1 MPKKPSYTRPQ
12 KNLDSKRV
20 DGTIPMFVFALLL
33 IFLGAELTPA
43 AYGNIPKRFPVLAAC
58 TRFEYNIF
66 KGTDFDDFKF
76 PEVTTVSDVSRWT
89 KQYHETVSGV
99 VDEVFG
105 GTPGPPICT
114 APSYEGLLPLSAS
127 PQLGELASSLPSWN
141 SLTWQVP
148 PAGTDPGDFD
158 ADPDLMNTNAS
169 SLSQLDVG
177 TVLLEYLRMYEC
189 ALVERSLFLIKD
201 TYNQEQ
207 NRDKRMD
214 DLKIEISD
222 DALKSLLIFLKR
234 RPLNWAMYVNFVSG
248 DRQIILS
255 ELTQARRSLNR
266 TLTFLAGFNRMRPI
280 DIELKCLQQA
290 SLDVRNG
297 LALAA
302 DASSCLPRIW
312 NSKDVLRDYK

>member
-1 MPKKPSYTRPQ
+1 
-12 KNLDSKRV
+12 
-20 DGTIPMFVFALLL
+20 MFVLALLL
-33 IFLGAELTPA
+33 IFMGAQTAPA

-58 TRFEYNIF
+58 TRYEYNIF
-66 KGTDFDDFKF
+66 KGTDFNKYKF

-89 KQYHETVSGV
+89 KQYHETVSEV
-99 VDEVFG
+99 VDEVFNG
-105 GTPGPPICT
+105 PPGPPVCT

-127 PQLGELASSLPSWN
+127 PKLGELASSLPSWN

-148 PAGTDPGDFD
+148 PAGTDPEDFD
-158 ADPDLMNTNAS
+158 ADPDLMNTNAGK
-169 SLSQLDVG
+169 LSQLDVG

-201 TYNQEQ
+201 TYDQEKD
-207 NRDKRMD
+207 RDKRMEN
-214 DLKIEISD
+214 LKTEVSGD
-222 DALKSLLIFLKR
+222 VLESLLIFLKG
-234 RPLNWAMYVNFVSG
+234 RPLNWPMYLNFFVG

-266 TLTFLAGFNRMRPI
+266 TLAFLAGFNRMRPI

-312 NSKDVLRDYK
+312 NIKDVLRDYK